1 LQPHRKRQWCIR
13 KVTAQFLARL
23 EIILRLYLLP
33 YDEEYPVIC
42 FDERPCFLIGD
53 TIEGLE
59 MKPGQVA
66 KENYSYSKHG
76 SCCVLAA
83 IEPLTGKRFA
93 HVRTKRR
100 KKEFAIFIKQLSE
113 LYPNAKKLRIVL
125 DNLNTHGYSSFYEE
139 FDAQTAAEFTQK
151 IEFIFTPKNS
161 SWLNM
166 IEIEFSALS
175 RQCLNRRIPCMKKL
189 ESQVLAFFKERSQ
202 KGIKIN
208 WQFTQE
214 QARQKLNRR
223 YSEVNSINLK
233 YKET

>member
-13 KVTAQFLARL
+13 KVTTEFLARL
-23 EIILRLYLLP
+23 EIILRLYSELYNELF
-33 YDEEYPVIC
+33 PVIC

-53 TIEGLE
+53 TLEGLD
-59 MKPGQVA
+59 MAPGQVA

-93 HVRTKRR
+93 HVRKKR
-100 KKEFAIFIKQLSE
+100 KKKQFALFMKE
-113 LYPNAKKLRIVL
+113 LVEQYPKAQRLRVVL
-125 DNLNTHGYSSFYEE
+125 DNLNTHTYSAFYEE
-139 FDAQTAAEFTQK
+139 FDAETAAWLTQK
-151 IEFIFTPKNS
+151 IEFIFTPKSS

-175 RQCLNRRIPCMKKL
+175 RQCLNRRIPCIKQL
-189 ESQVLAFFKERSQ
+189 ETEVLTYFKERSQ
-202 KGIKIN
+202 KGIKIV

-214 QARQKLNRR
+214 QARKKLNRR
-223 YSEVNSINLK
+223 YAQVNSINEK
-233 YKET
+233 YK

>member
-1 LQPHRKRQWCIR
+1 MQPHRKRQWCIR

-33 YDEEYPVIC
+33 YNELYPVIC

-53 TIEGLE
+53 TIEGLD
-59 MKPGQVA
+59 MAPGKVA

-93 HVRTKRR
+93 HVRKER
-100 KKEFAIFIKQLSE
+100 KKKQFALFMKE
-113 LYPNAKKLRIVL
+113 LVEHYPKAERLRVVL
-125 DNLNTHGYSSFYEE
+125 DNLNTHGYSAFYQE
-139 FDAQTAAEFTQK
+139 FDAETAASLTKK
-151 IEFIFTPKNS
+151 IEFTFTPKSS

-189 ESQVLAFFKERSQ
+189 ESEVLTYFKERTQ
-202 KGIKIN
+202 KGIKIV

-214 QARQKLNRR
+214 QARKKLNRR
-223 YSEVNSINLK
+223 YSEVNSLNKK
-233 YKET
+233 YK

>member
-1 LQPHRKRQWCIR
+1 MQPHRKRQWCIR
-13 KVTAQFLARL
+13 QITARFLARL

-33 YDEEYPVIC
+33 YNKEYPVIC

-53 TIEGLE
+53 TIEGLA
-59 MKPGQVA
+59 MQPGKVA
-66 KENYSYSKHG
+66 KENYAYSKHG

-93 HVRTKRR
+93 QVRTQRR
-100 KKEFAIFIKQLSE
+100 KEEFALFMKQLCK
-113 LYPNAKKLRIVL
+113 LYPKAKRIKIVL
-125 DNLNTHGYSSFYEE
+125 DNLNTHGYSSFYQK
-139 FDAQTAAEFTQK
+139 FDAQTAAELTQK
-151 IEFIFTPKNS
+151 IEFIFTPKS
-161 SWLNM
+161 ASWLNM

-189 ESQVLAFFKERSQ
+189 ESEVLVFFKERSQ

-214 QARQKLNRR
+214 HARTKLNRR
-223 YSEVNSINLK
+223 YSEVNSANSK
-233 YKET
+233 YK